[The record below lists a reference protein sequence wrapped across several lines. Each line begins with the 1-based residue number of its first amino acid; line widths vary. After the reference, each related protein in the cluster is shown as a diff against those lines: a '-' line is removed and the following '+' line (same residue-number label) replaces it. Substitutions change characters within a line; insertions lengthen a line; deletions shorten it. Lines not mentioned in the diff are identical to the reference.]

1 MFKTIMVPVD
11 LAHADRLSDAIGVA
25 RDLATRYGAKLVF
38 VGVTA
43 TTPGPVAHNP
53 EEFAQKLAAFA
64 KEAGGEAD
72 ATSHV
77 IVSHDPT
84 ADMDD
89 KLVDAIPEIGAD
101 LVVMAT
107 HVPGIADMLVPSHG
121 GSLARHVGISVFLV
135 RSAG

>member
-25 RDLATRYGAKLVF
+25 RDLATRYRAKLVF